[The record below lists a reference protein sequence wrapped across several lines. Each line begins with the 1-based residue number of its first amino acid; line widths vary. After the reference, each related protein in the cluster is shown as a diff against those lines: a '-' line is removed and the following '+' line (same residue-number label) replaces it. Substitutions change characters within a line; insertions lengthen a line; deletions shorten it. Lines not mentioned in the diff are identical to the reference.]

1 MFERLILA
9 ASDGQRWPKKLNIG
23 YLLRYRKLLV
33 SSNAKIKLFWRPLD
47 SDLPLLLLP

>member
-9 ASDGQRWPKKLNIG
+9 ASDGQSWPKLNIG
-23 YLLRYRKLLV
+23 CLLRYRKFLV